1 MQLKDQQF
9 QEDIMNKPL
18 SLVTGAAGFIGS
30 NLTDYLVRQGHQVVC
45 VDNESADNEKFHWN
59 DTTINVSADITDY
72 KSMKNVFTGVD
83 YVFHLAAESR
93 LQPAINN
100 PIQAVQRNCVGTTVM
115 LQCAREAG
123 VKRFIYS
130 STSSGY
136 GNNPYPNVETQP
148 DDSLNP
154 YSASKVAAEKFCKM
168 YTDLYGLETVILRY
182 FNVFGNR
189 SPSKGQYAPVIG
201 IFQRQRDAGE
211 PLTIVGD
218 GSQRRD
224 FVHVEDVAR
233 ANYLASF
240 MPLKGCAGQVFNVGS
255 GTCYTIK
262 QIADSISDNQ
272 VYIPKR
278 DGEMDTTF
286 ADITKIGEVIGWKPE
301 IDVLDWIK

>member
-1 MQLKDQQF
+1 MTKT
-9 QEDIMNKPL
+9 L

-30 NLTDYLVRQGHQVVC
+30 NLVDYLLDMDHQVVC
-45 VDNESADNEKFHWN
+45 VDNESADNEKFHWS
-59 DTTINVSADITDY
+59 DKTINVNGDITDY
-72 KSMKNVFTGVD
+72 KFMKNVFTGVD

-93 LQPAINN
+93 LQPAIEN
-100 PIQAVQRNCVGTTVM
+100 PIRAVTKNCVGTTVM

-182 FNVFGNR
+182 FNVFGDR
-189 SPSKGQYAPVIG
+189 SPTKGQYAPVIG

-224 FVHVEDVAR
+224 FVYVGDVVN
-233 ANYLASF
+233 ANILAATKDVDAEAF
-240 MPLKGCAGQVFNVGS
+240 GQVYNVGNGS
-255 GTCYTIK
+255 YYSVNE
-262 QIADSISDNQ
+262 IAGFISNA
-272 VYIPKR
+272 VTNIPPR
-278 DGEMDTTF
+278 V
-286 ADITKIGEVIGWKPE
+286 GEVMVSLADNSKLKNI
-301 IDVLDWIK
+301 IKLYKHSIK

>member
-1 MQLKDQQF
+1 MTS
-9 QEDIMNKPL
+9 PV

-30 NLTDYLVRQGHQVVC
+30 NLVDYLLEQGHSVVC
-45 VDNESADNEKFHWN
+45 VDNESADNDKFHWALE
-59 DTTINVSADITDY
+59 DGRAINVKADITDY

-93 LQPAINN
+93 LQPAIKN

-115 LQCAREAG
+115 LQCAREHG

-168 YTDLYGLETVILRY
+168 YTDLYGLETVVLRY
-182 FNVFGNR
+182 FNVFGDR
-189 SPSKGQYAPVIG
+189 SPTRGQYAPVIG

-224 FVHVEDVAR
+224 FVHVKDVAR
-233 ANYLASF
+233 ANYMAAFSSLDNH
-240 MPLKGCAGQVFNVGS
+240 LGQVFNVGS
-255 GTCYTIK
+255 GTCYTIQ
-262 QIADSISDNQ
+262 QIADAISDNQ
-272 VYIPKR
+272 TYIPER
-278 DGEMDTTF
+278 TGEMDTTF

-301 IDVLDWIK
+301 IDVLEWLK